1 MKQKILGKISTFL
14 LVTVLLAGS
23 IQVLPVKAGASDIV
37 IDKSSFATEINSAV
51 WNDRDGDVEVEDG
64 VLIFTKDSTDTT
76 SLVTKTN
83 AKISEKHDEL
93 ISVDVNM
100 QLTELPEKGRFVLA
114 LGLSSI
120 ESALGDDGNIEIGFE
135 NNGRLQVG
143 VVAYEDGEE
152 VVLSEP
158 KACGSIGNEMKVKAI
173 ISTKGVLILTVNGK
187 EICQK
192 ELPFSGEGRVGFL
205 QTGSCAA
212 KVRDVRIVS
221 HKYDTPENTN
231 IFEDFEDGYMNT
243 NVLTH
248 NVFIR
253 NAKYAPSRCFVDEV
267 DGNKVFRFQN
277 AGDFYFGTLYEYS
290 NFQLT
295 FDVIDLQREDIL
307 DEFGNVITPKNPHV
321 CVAYGSEAADYTD
334 YGYVQSTDLLIF
346 DSPSRLVSY
355 NTDKIEDLASKGYDY
370 TSEKCEK
377 DFSIQVTM
385 IDSWVTVGF
394 KWIGEEKFTE
404 VMKYQPSTE
413 TPTGYV
419 QIWSSGGAANYAID
433 NFKIENL
440 DQDAQIIEVENGTFE
455 IEKPADFDYQP
466 LEHTYRPQ
474 EDSTFTIYYIIAI
487 VAVVCAMAFGVTLVI
502 RKAKRK
508 ENDEHEKQ

>member
-1 MKQKILGKISTFL
+1 MKRKILGKITTL
-14 LVTVLLAGS
+14 LFATIFLAGS

-37 IDKSSFATEINSAV
+37 IDKDSFATELNSAV
-51 WNDRDGDVEVEDG
+51 WNDRDGDVEVERG
-64 VLIFTKDSTDTT
+64 VLIFTEESTDTT

-83 AKISEKHDEL
+83 AKVSEKHDEL
-93 ISVDVNM
+93 ITVDVTM
-100 QLTELPEKGRFVLA
+100 QLTKLPEKGKFVLA
-114 LGLSSI
+114 LGLPSI
-120 ESALGDDGNIEIGFE
+120 ESALGDDGNIEIAFE
-135 NNGRLQVG
+135 NNGRLQVD

-158 KACGSIGNEMKVKAI
+158 KACGSIGSNIKVKAV
-173 ISTKGVLILTVNGK
+173 ISNKGVLTLMVNGK
-187 EICQK
+187 EACQK

-212 KVRDVRIVS
+212 KISDLRIVS

-295 FDVIDLQREDIL
+295 FDVIDMQREDIL
-307 DEFGNVITPKNPHV
+307 DEVGNIITPRNPHV
-321 CVAYGSEAADYTD
+321 CVAYGSEAADYMD

-394 KWIGEEKFTE
+394 KWVGEEQFTE

-419 QIWSSGGAANYAID
+419 QIWSSGGAANFAID
-433 NFKIENL
+433 NFQIINL
-440 DQDAQIIEVENGTFE
+440 DKDAQIIEVENGTYE

-466 LEHTYRPQ
+466 LKHTYRLQ
-474 EDSTFTIYYIIAI
+474 EEGAFSVYYIVAM
-487 VAVVCAMAFGVTLVI
+487 VAVVCAVALGVTLAI
-502 RKAKRK
+502 KKARRK
-508 ENDEHEKQ
+508 ENDEHEQ

>member
-1 MKQKILGKISTFL
+1 MKRKILGKITTL
-14 LVTVLLAGS
+14 LFATIFLAGS

-37 IDKSSFATEINSAV
+37 IDKDSFATELNSAV
-51 WNDRDGDVEVEDG
+51 WNDRDGDVEVERG
-64 VLIFTKDSTDTT
+64 VLIFTEESTDTT

-83 AKISEKHDEL
+83 AKVSEKHDEL
-93 ISVDVNM
+93 ITVDVTM
-100 QLTELPEKGRFVLA
+100 QLTKLPEKGKFVLA
-114 LGLSSI
+114 LGLPSI
-120 ESALGDDGNIEIGFE
+120 ESALGDDGNIEIAFE
-135 NNGRLQVG
+135 NNGRLQVD

-158 KACGSIGNEMKVKAI
+158 KACGSIGSNIKVKAV
-173 ISTKGVLILTVNGK
+173 ISNKGVLTLMVNGK
-187 EICQK
+187 EACQK

-212 KVRDVRIVS
+212 KISDLRIVS

-295 FDVIDLQREDIL
+295 FDVIDMQREDIL
-307 DEFGNVITPKNPHV
+307 DEVGNIITPRNPHV

-346 DSPSRLVSY
+346 DSHHSY
-355 NTDKIEDLASKGYDY
+355 
-370 TSEKCEK
+370 
-377 DFSIQVTM
+377 IQM
-385 IDSWVTVGF
+385 NHLRP
-394 KWIGEEKFTE
+394 
-404 VMKYQPSTE
+404 YR
-413 TPTGYV
+413 
-419 QIWSSGGAANYAID
+419 
-433 NFKIENL
+433 NL
-440 DQDAQIIEVENGTFE
+440 
-455 IEKPADFDYQP
+455 
-466 LEHTYRPQ
+466 
-474 EDSTFTIYYIIAI
+474 
-487 VAVVCAMAFGVTLVI
+487 
-502 RKAKRK
+502 
-508 ENDEHEKQ
+508 

>member
-1 MKQKILGKISTFL
+1 MKRRILKKMTVL
-14 LVTVLLAGS
+14 LFAAILLAGS
-23 IQVLPVKAGASDIV
+23 IQVLPTKAGSSDIV
-37 IDKSSFATEINSAV
+37 IDSSSFATELNSSI
-51 WNDRDGDVEVEDG
+51 WNDRDGDVEVEKG
-64 VLIFTKDSTDTT
+64 TLIFTEESTDTT

-83 AKISEKHDEL
+83 AKVSEKHEEL
-93 ISVDVNM
+93 ISVDVTM
-100 QLTELPEKGRFVLA
+100 QITKIPEQGKFVLA

-120 ESALGDDGNIEIGFE
+120 ESALGDDGNIEIAFE
-135 NNGRLQVG
+135 NHGKLQVG

-152 VVLSEP
+152 VLLS
-158 KACGSIGNEMKVKAI
+158 KSQACGAIGKDMKVKAV
-173 ISTKGVLILTVNGK
+173 ISAKGVLTLTINGK
-187 EICQK
+187 EVCQT
-192 ELPFSGEGRVGFL
+192 ELPFNGEGRVGFL

-212 KVRDVRIVS
+212 KISELRIVS

-295 FDVIDLQREDIL
+295 FDVIDMQREDVL
-307 DEFGNVITPKNPHV
+307 DEAGNVITPKNPHV

-355 NTDKIEDLASKGYDY
+355 NTNKIEYLDSKGYDF
-370 TSEKCEK
+370 TSEKCKK

-394 KWIGEEKFTE
+394 KWLEEEKFTE

-419 QIWSSGGAANYAID
+419 QIWSSGGAANFAID
-433 NFKIENL
+433 NFKIVNL
-440 DQDAQIIEVENGTFE
+440 DKDAQIIEVENGTYE
-455 IEKPADFDYQP
+455 IKKPADFDYQP

-474 EDSTFTIYYIIAI
+474 EEGAFSVYYIMAMVAI
-487 VAVVCAMAFGVTLVI
+487 VCVVALGVTFVI
-502 RKAKRK
+502 QKARRK
-508 ENDEHEKQ
+508 ESVEHEK